1 MSLRRCLAILSLLWC
16 VSVATLPAADPDK
29 KSDAPE
35 DKQVVTSKATPRP
48 AVSSINFRKELDLPF
63 DSLGSLG
70 SRIESARRKPDPV
83 ALAHAASELSTAEK
97 VSGKSA
103 SYTSKQA
110 MQEAAQLAALRKQ
123 EAELRAT
130 LNVANQIQTEDD
142 TLVLLKKQLDIAQA
156 QTKAD
161 KSFLKTN
168 TEPTNAPR
176 KIVINNYTTDSI
188 DFYVNGNFKTK
199 VGPGASGVI
208 IVEHRWN
215 PTVITGYGNQD
226 ANQYG
231 PRNIWGQFDK
241 YTWNIE

>member
-1 MSLRRCLAILSLLWC
+1 MSLYRFASVLSLLGC
-16 VSVATLPAADPDK
+16 LAVATSADPDK
-29 KSDAPE
+29 KSETPE
-35 DKQVVTSKATPRP
+35 DKQVVNSKATPRT

-63 DSLGSLG
+63 DSLSTLG
-70 SRIESARRKPDPV
+70 SRIETARRKPDPV
-83 ALAHAASELSTAEK
+83 AMAHAASELATAEK
-97 VSGKSA
+97 VSGKTA
-103 SYTSKQA
+103 SYTSKQL
-110 MQEAAQLAALRKQ
+110 MKEAAELAAVRRQ

-130 LNVANQIQTEDD
+130 LNVANQIQSEDD
-142 TLVLLKKQLDIAQA
+142 NLVLLKKQLDIAQE

-161 KSFLKTN
+161 KQFLLNN

-188 DFYVNGNFKTK
+188 DFYVNGYFKIN

-208 IVEHRWN
+208 MVEHRWN

-226 ANQYG
+226 VNQYG

-241 YTWNIE
+241 YTWNIN